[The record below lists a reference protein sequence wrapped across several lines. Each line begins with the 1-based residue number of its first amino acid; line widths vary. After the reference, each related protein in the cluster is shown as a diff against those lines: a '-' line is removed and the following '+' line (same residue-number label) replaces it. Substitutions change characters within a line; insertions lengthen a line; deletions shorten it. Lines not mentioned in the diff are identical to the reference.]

1 MGLIRIL
8 LPTAA
13 AYSLTLIAFPE
24 WGGHQTYHT
33 ASLAVIAAAAIGLWF
48 TLKAMDI
55 SFGLMKLCIELCF
68 AGAVVLYLA
77 YTMPQKSGF
86 TPMEQWAQGH
96 RPTQAEARQ
105 GLMRLGIDAN
115 AKPGS
120 MVVSLFP
127 TH

>member
-8 LPTAA
+8 LLTAA
-13 AYSLTLIAFPE
+13 AYALTLIAFPE
-24 WGGHQTYHT
+24 WGGHQVYHV
-33 ASLAVIAAAAIGLWF
+33 ASLSIIAGGAVGLWLM
-48 TLKAMDI
+48 LKAMDL
-55 SFGLMKLCIELCF
+55 SFGLMKLGIELCF

-105 GLMRLGIDAN
+105 GLMRLGVDADS
-115 AKPGS
+115 KPGS
-120 MVVSLFP
+120 LVVGLFP

>member
-8 LPTAA
+8 SLTAA
-13 AYSLTLIAFPE
+13 AYALTLIAFPE

-33 ASLAVIAAAAIGLWF
+33 WSLVVIAAAAIGLWF

-55 SFGLMKLCIELCF
+55 SFGLMKMGIELAF

-86 TPMEQWAQGH
+86 TPMQQWAQGH

-105 GLMRLGIDAN
+105 GLMRLGVDTN
-115 AKPGS
+115 SRTGS
-120 MVVSLFP
+120 LVLGLFP
-127 TH
+127 TR